1 MLNYLKRFI
10 PCNDD
15 PINKLLFDICSQLEI
30 KRYVRYEPVTDHFYI
45 PLDILTGVLGIRISR
60 MYGFVFIIR
69 LIMETLLIQEHQIAN
84 MQQQRNNAECS
95 PNHPRLSSETGNE

>member
-60 MYGFVFIIR
+60 MYGFEHNVENTPLDW
-69 LIMETLLIQEHQIAN
+69 LINLKNFEFW
-84 MQQQRNNAECS
+84 
-95 PNHPRLSSETGNE
+95 LSD

>member
-45 PLDILTGVLGIRISR
+45 PLDILTGVLGIQISR
-60 MYGFVFIIR
+60 MYGFEHNVENTPLHR
-69 LIMETLLIQEHQIAN
+69 LINLKKFGFW
-84 MQQQRNNAECS
+84 
-95 PNHPRLSSETGNE
+95 LSD

>member
-1 MLNYLKRFI
+1 MMFSSIQRHYLLGGILMLNYLKRFI

-60 MYGFVFIIR
+60 MYGFEHNVENTPLHW
-69 LIMETLLIQEHQIAN
+69 LINLKNFEFW
-84 MQQQRNNAECS
+84 
-95 PNHPRLSSETGNE
+95 LSD